1 MGYKGNSMFINLF
14 DKTTNLLHRA
24 LDLRMAKHQSTT
36 SNIANQ
42 DTPFYKAK
50 EMNFKKA
57 IRDFIPPPMDVPMS
71 TTHKAHFALTMKL
84 NLTASQHIP
93 VGGHPRG
100 AESYIQESQDKT
112 TRLDQNN
119 VNAER
124 EMAQLAENNLMFSA
138 SAQLIS
144 RKLTGLKG
152 VIREGR

>member
-1 MGYKGNSMFINLF
+1 MFIDLF

-24 LDLRMAKHQSTT
+24 LDLRTAKHQSTT

-71 TTHKAHFALTMKL
+71 TTNKAHFALTMKL
-84 NLTASQHIP
+84 NLTDTQHIP

-100 AESYIQESQDKT
+100 AESYIEESQDKT

-124 EMAQLAENNLMFSA
+124 EMAQMAENNLMFNASSQMIAGRFGELKSA
-138 SAQLIS
+138 
-144 RKLTGLKG
+144 
-152 VIREGR
+152 IREGR

>member
-1 MGYKGNSMFINLF
+1 MFINLF

-24 LDLRMAKHQSTT
+24 LDLRTAKHQATT

-57 IRDFIPPPMDVPMS
+57 IRDFIPPPVDVPMS
-71 TTHKAHFALTMKL
+71 TTNKGHFSLTMKL
-84 NLTASQHIP
+84 VQTDSQHMP

-100 AESYIQESQDKT
+100 AESYIEESQDKT

-119 VNAER
+119 VNAEL
-124 EMAQLAENNLMFSA
+124 EMAQLAENHLMFNA
-138 SAQLIS
+138 SSQMIAG
-144 RKLTGLKG
+144 KFAGLKSA
-152 VIREGR
+152 IREGR

>member
-1 MGYKGNSMFINLF
+1 MFINLF
-14 DKTTNLLHRA
+14 DKTTNLLHRG
-24 LDLRMAKHQSTT
+24 LDLRTAKHQATA

-50 EMNFKKA
+50 EMDFKKA

-71 TTHKAHFALTMKL
+71 TTNKAHFALTMKL

-119 VNAER
+119 VNGEQQ
-124 EMAQLAENNLMFSA
+124 MAQLAENNLMFNAA
-138 SAQLIS
+138 SQLIS
-144 RKLTGLKG
+144 KKFGGLKSA
-152 VIREGR
+152 IREGR

>member
-1 MGYKGNSMFINLF
+1 MFINLF
-14 DKTTNLLHRA
+14 DKTTNLLHRG
-24 LDLRMAKHQSTT
+24 LDLRTAKHQATT

-50 EMNFKKA
+50 EMDFKKA
-57 IRDFIPPPMDVPMS
+57 IRDFIPPPMDIPMS

-84 NLTASQHIP
+84 SLSAPQHIP

-100 AESYIQESQDKT
+100 AESYIGESQDKT

-124 EMAQLAENNLMFSA
+124 EMAQLAENNLMFNA
-138 SAQLIS
+138 TTQLIS
-144 RKLTGLKG
+144 GKFAGLKSA
-152 VIREGR
+152 IREGR